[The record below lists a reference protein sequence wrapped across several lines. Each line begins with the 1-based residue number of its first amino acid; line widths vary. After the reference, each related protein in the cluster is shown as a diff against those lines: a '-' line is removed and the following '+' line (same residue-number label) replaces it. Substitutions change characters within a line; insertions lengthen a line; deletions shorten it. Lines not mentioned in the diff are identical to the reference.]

1 MRTVNFLI
9 QSAMKE
15 PMEVDDSDPKNVA
28 TPAVAAN
35 GTVLIPVGPN
45 ETGVGH
51 PYAPQNW
58 PKPGDNWTWKVGSRI
73 SKRDHHKDRYL
84 YAPRHLPQ
92 PRAFAS
98 KTSIERYIRK
108 EFPDTDVHAFFA
120 IFTWD
125 IPAKRPISSIT
136 DDPRA
141 SSSSKSSSYME
152 DDSGSECQLKKCP
165 AGKKFCKGLHLGAEK
180 PTMPCDICCTESD
193 FCRHCSCILC
203 SKTVKSSLGGY
214 SYFRCETVVNEAYV
228 CAHVAHLACAF
239 LCYMAGTVGGVYKL
253 DAAYYCRRCD
263 GRSDLVPHA
272 TKFVETCKSINSG
285 SDMEKILKLGI
296 CILRGSERETAQV
309 LLRRIETAFYRLK
322 NGSPLKSIWEAED
335 NLSAKPLSRFSNQS
349 ELKAEPISMD
359 SSVLGKAGQ
368 NNDMA
373 NSPDEQEISP
383 LMLEDEIYDTLQSLK
398 KLQEAEYQMVKEKL
412 HVQKTYLLNLQ
423 EQLKHEK
430 SQLATRSSSTD
441 SNGMLNTVLSR
452 TEQIKKE
459 LKKLRDMQEVYTLSR
474 KVS

>member
-1 MRTVNFLI
+1 
-9 QSAMKE
+9 MKE

-58 PKPGDNWTWKVGSRI
+58 PKPGDNWTWKVGRRI
-73 SKRDHHKDRYL
+73 SKRDHHKVRYL
-84 YAPRHLPQ
+84 CAPRHLPQ

-98 KTSIERYIRK
+98 KTAIERYIRK

-120 IFTWD
+120 MFTWD

-141 SSSSKSSSYME
+141 SSSSYME
-152 DDSGSECQLKKCP
+152 DDCGSECQLKKCP
-165 AGKKFCKGLHLGAEK
+165 AGKKSCKGLHLGAEK
-180 PTMPCDICCTESD
+180 ATMPCDICCTKSD

-253 DAAYYCRRCD
+253 DAAYYCGRCD

-285 SDMEKILKLGI
+285 SNIKKILKLGI

-309 LLRRIETAFYRLK
+309 LLRRIETAFYKLK
-322 NGSPLKSIWEAED
+322 NGTPLKSIWEAED
-335 NLSAKPLSRFSNQS
+335 NLYAKPLSRFSNQS

-430 SQLATRSSSTD
+430 SQLANRSSSTD